1 MEKDLLQGVGAR
13 RGSLGSDYHS
23 VGETHP
29 RPGAR
34 GQRVDPSER
43 SRRVD
48 SPGKG
53 WRPDVSNGRA
63 QRKSVEGSGDVLST
77 GYDYHTQ
84 EGSRR
89 TLCMGQLL
97 PLFVPIPGG
106 MELMIIL
113 GLAVLLFGANK
124 LPKLARSSGQA
135 MGEFKRGRQEL
146 EEELQE
152 ATTGTVD
159 AASTGSSERKDD

>member
-1 MEKDLLQGVGAR
+1 
-13 RGSLGSDYHS
+13 
-23 VGETHP
+23 
-29 RPGAR
+29 
-34 GQRVDPSER
+34 
-43 SRRVD
+43 
-48 SPGKG
+48 
-53 WRPDVSNGRA
+53 
-63 QRKSVEGSGDVLST
+63 
-77 GYDYHTQ
+77 
-84 EGSRR
+84 
-89 TLCMGQLL
+89 
-97 PLFVPIPGG
+97 